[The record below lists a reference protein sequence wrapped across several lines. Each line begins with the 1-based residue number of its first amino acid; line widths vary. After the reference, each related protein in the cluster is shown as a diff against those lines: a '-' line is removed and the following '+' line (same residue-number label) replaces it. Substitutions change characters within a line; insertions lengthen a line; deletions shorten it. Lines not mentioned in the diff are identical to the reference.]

1 VSGLRRDVPAHA
13 AHGAPAAGVE
23 RALRAL
29 AEVSRWVAWT
39 ADADLP
45 PAPHVGARML
55 REAAAELVAAASN
68 FKSAAEHL
76 DSP

>member
-1 VSGLRRDVPAHA
+1 MSGLRDVPAHA
-13 AHGAPAAGVE
+13 AHGAPVAGVE

-29 AEVSRWVAWT
+29 AEVSRWIAWT

-55 REAAAELVAAASN
+55 REAAAELVATASN
-68 FKSAAEHL
+68 FESTAERL

>member
-1 VSGLRRDVPAHA
+1 MSGLRDVP

-23 RALRAL
+23 RALQAL
-29 AEVSRWVAWT
+29 AEVPRWIAWT
-39 ADADLP
+39 ADAELP

-55 REAAAELVAAASN
+55 RAAAADLIAAASH
-68 FKSAAEHL
+68 FESAAERL

>member
-1 VSGLRRDVPAHA
+1 MSGLHDVPVHA
-13 AHGAPAAGVE
+13 AHGVPAAGVE

-29 AEVSRWVAWT
+29 AEVSRWIAWT
-39 ADADLP
+39 ADTDLP

-55 REAAAELVAAASN
+55 REAAAELLAAASH
-68 FKSAAEHL
+68 FESAAERL